1 MSNTRVITAFSTR
14 GKNKKKIETDVQT
27 WGDLKPLLENEGF
40 KLSSLAATES
50 VNRTDLAHK
59 DAALP
64 EGDFTIFLRPTKTK
78 SGADYDSMSFSEL
91 RGLLTSEDKEALKE
105 ITGKNWTRVKT
116 TEMVE
121 YFKNKGTDSTDETT
135 STSQENSCK
144 SEVTNTSR
152 LSQVNSLISEI
163 KQNSSSTDVI
173 ERVDVI
179 IDELEGL
186 GDAIEEEESPEA
198 VAERKAEEEAAQA
211 DAEET
216 NELADEA
223 DDLMDGF

>member
-78 SGADYDSMSFSEL
+78 SGADYASMSFREL
-91 RGLLTSEDKEALKE
+91 RNLLSQEDKDALTE
-105 ITGKNWTRVKT
+105 IYNRNWTRVST
-116 TEMVE
+116 DQLRE
-121 YFKNKGTDSTDETT
+121 YFTNKGSSTTGQDETCEADCS
-135 STSQENSCK
+135 STNS
-144 SEVTNTSR
+144 SRFQRVTT
-152 LSQVNSLISEI
+152 LLAEI
-163 KQNSSSTDVI
+163 KENSSSDDVI
-173 ERVDVI
+173 ERVEVI
-179 IDELEGL
+179 EDELDGL
-186 GDAIEEEESPEA
+186 SDAIEEEKSPEA
-198 VAERKAEEEAAQA
+198 IAERKAQEEAAQA

-216 NELADEA
+216 DALADEA
-223 DDLMDGF
+223 DDLMSGF